1 MSSKRV
7 VVIAVNEQGYR
18 IGMSHHNARIS
29 DEIVDRIRDL
39 HEEENIGYRR
49 LAQMFGLTRSV
60 IQKICTYERRA
71 QTPDRWKTI
80 RTKVKD

>member
-1 MSSKRV
+1 MTKKRV
-7 VVIAVNEQGYR
+7 EVIAVNEQGYR

-29 DEIVDRIRDL
+29 DETVDQIRDL

-80 RTKVKD
+80 RTEIKD